1 MNEISTPPQNVDSP
15 GHFLVTGEP
24 GDLLYREGEEG
35 NALYIVQHGEIE
47 LLQSTA
53 QGDRTVATRTRGEFL
68 GELSVL
74 HHVPREATAR
84 ATTQYAA
91 YKIDRATL
99 DTLIHEEPQIALA
112 MLQSLSREIGE
123 LRSAALHDNREA
135 AMMPAGHSV
144 LLHEDSGTE
153 FDITANEETT
163 IGRIDRRTGHTP
175 DIDLTTYDEQRTL
188 SRNHAK
194 IKRRNGTFYLT
205 EERVTLNGT
214 FINESPIGGEEQK
227 LTHGDV
233 VQCGDIRLVF
243 MIR

>member
-1 MNEISTPPQNVDSP
+1 
-15 GHFLVTGEP
+15 
-24 GDLLYREGEEG
+24 
-35 NALYIVQHGEIE
+35 
-47 LLQSTA
+47 
-53 QGDRTVATRTRGEFL
+53 
-68 GELSVL
+68 
-74 HHVPREATAR
+74 
-84 ATTQYAA
+84 
-91 YKIDRATL
+91 
-99 DTLIHEEPQIALA
+99 
-112 MLQSLSREIGE
+112 
-123 LRSAALHDNREA
+123 
-135 AMMPAGHSV
+135 MMPAGHSV

-243 MIR
+243 MLR